1 MNATLDQVEQG
12 QRPARV
18 DATCGESYCKR
29 ALIRRSSLRRFYF
42 TKRNALAME
51 AQEILAN
58 IAYTTSGALVDLV
71 DSTFTGDVCA
81 HIFRKG
87 DCYSS

>member
-1 MNATLDQVEQG
+1 
-12 QRPARV
+12 
-18 DATCGESYCKR
+18 
-29 ALIRRSSLRRFYF
+29 
-42 TKRNALAME
+42 ME

-58 IAYTTSGALVDLV
+58 IAFTTSGALVDLV